1 MSSPFLAILRFLGFV
16 TWTLL
21 AVPPYLVLTACGW
34 RGYAR
39 YTRAYF
45 RLCNR
50 LLGFH
55 VVTRGAA
62 VTDARPTLFVANHAS
77 YLDILIL
84 GAVLDANFVAKAEVA
99 GWPGFGFLARIAKTV
114 FIDRKRG
121 ATVRERNQLNTRL
134 AMGDSLILFPEG
146 TSNDGNRVLP
156 FKSAFFAV
164 AQNTIADGA
173 PLPVQ
178 PVSVAYTRLDDR
190 PMGRA
195 FRPFYAWYGDMTLA
209 GHLILAL
216 GLGKLTVEVIFH
228 PVVTI
233 ADFSDRKGLANH
245 CHDVVSHGVVAALA
259 GRLDEDRVK
268 NHRPAPPKARADAA
282 TAAPAAAMSEG

>member
-1 MSSPFLAILRFLGFV
+1 MSSPFIAILRFLGFV
-16 TWTLL
+16 LWTLL
-21 AVPPYLVLTACGW
+21 AVPPYLLLMAAGW
-34 RGYAR
+34 RGYSR
-39 YTRAYF
+39 YARAYF

-55 VVTRGAA
+55 VRVRGADIA
-62 VTDARPTLFVANHAS
+62 AERPVLFIANHAS

-84 GAVLDANFVAKAEVA
+84 GSVLDACFVAKAEVA

-121 ATVRERNQLNTRL
+121 ATGRERDQLNTRL
-134 AMGDSLILFPEG
+134 AEGDSLILFPEG

-164 AQNTIADGA
+164 AQNTLADGR

-178 PVSVAYTRLDDR
+178 PVSVAYTRLDGLT
-190 PMGRA
+190 MCRA

-209 GHLILAL
+209 GHLFDAL

-233 ADFSDRKGLANH
+233 DDFGNRKGLANH
-245 CHDVVSHGVVAALA
+245 CHDVVSHGVVMALA
-259 GRLDEDRVK
+259 GRLDDAQVRTR
-268 NHRPAPPKARADAA
+268 RPQPRKAAE
-282 TAAPAAAMSEG
+282 AAPVPAEA

>member
-1 MSSPFLAILRFLGFV
+1 MSSPFIATLRFLAFV
-16 TWTLL
+16 LWTLL
-21 AVPPYLVLTACGW
+21 ALPPYLVLIAAGW
-34 RGYAR
+34 RGYCR

-45 RLCNR
+45 RVVNR

-55 VVTRGAA
+55 VVVRGAA
-62 VTDARPTLFVANHAS
+62 IAADRPVLFIANHAS

-84 GAVLDANFVAKAEVA
+84 GSVLDACFVAKAEVA

-121 ATVRERNQLNTRL
+121 ATVRERDQISGRL
-134 AMGDSLILFPEG
+134 AAGDSLILFPEG

-164 AQNTIADGA
+164 AQNKTAGGQ

-178 PVSVAYTRLDDR
+178 PVSVAYTRLDGR
-190 PMGRA
+190 VMGRA
-195 FRPFYAWYGDMTLA
+195 FRPFYAWYGDMTLV
-209 GHLILAL
+209 GHLFPAL
-216 GLGKLTVEVIFH
+216 GLGELTVEVVLH

-233 ADFSDRKGLANH
+233 ADFADRKGLANH

-259 GRLDEDRVK
+259 GRLDEERIRAK
-268 NHRPAPPKARADAA
+268 RPAALPV
-282 TAAPAAAMSEG
+282 AAPEPALTGQ